1 MKFCTLKNIS
11 IQIIK
16 PIRGIRKWKMIII
29 FLIDNN
35 TIQITTRKM
44 IIIINKQ
51 IIRRVFWNEIMAIDN
66 RYIVETITQYH

>member
-51 IIRRVFWNEIMAIDN
+51 IIRRAFWNEIMAIDN

>member
-44 IIIINKQ
+44 IIIINK
-51 IIRRVFWNEIMAIDN
+51 
-66 RYIVETITQYH
+66 